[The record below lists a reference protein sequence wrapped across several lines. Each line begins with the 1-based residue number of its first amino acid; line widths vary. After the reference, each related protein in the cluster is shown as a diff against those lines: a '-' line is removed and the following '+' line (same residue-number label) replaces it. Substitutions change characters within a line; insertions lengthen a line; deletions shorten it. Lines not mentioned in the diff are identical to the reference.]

1 MGTFFIG
8 LGVGGVIGFVTMGLV
23 AMRDPAESY
32 DVLNRK
38 REQIRRLATEQ
49 EAKSKDVPDAIG
61 QAKAEGLWEAVKT
74 LYED

>member
-23 AMRDPAESY
+23 AMRDPAEPY

-38 REQIRRLATEQ
+38 REQIRRMAAEQ
-49 EAKSKDVPDAIG
+49 EAKSKDVPDALG